1 MCLDLRM
8 EKPPGDWDGKFYKV
22 VGILRDKQG
31 NKSYWTGL
39 FAHCESVCLT
49 PGLKAYNL
57 FKRKLIC
64 LDDFDEYTSGFHC
77 LLRLEDA
84 RLFLKDMRALHRAAY
99 TGHGVMDYV
108 LVEVLAEDLTFGR
121 QNGWEAVS
129 AQELTLIKEV
139 E

>member
-8 EKPPGDWDGKFYKV
+8 EKPPEDWDGKFYKV
-22 VGILRDKQG
+22 VEVLRDKQG

-39 FAHCESVCLT
+39 FLHVEKVCLT
-49 PGLKAYNL
+49 PGVKAYNQ
-57 FKRKLIC
+57 FKRLLPC
-64 LDDFDEYTSGFHC
+64 VDDFDEYISGFHC

-84 RLFLKDMRALHRAAY
+84 RLLLKDMKARIAY
-99 TGHGVMDYV
+99 TGRGVMDYV